1 MNLEDVFCEIK
12 TDCCNIAHGW
22 LPLLVIFDDHH
33 LGTSMPSGG
42 PSTPSVGGLV
52 VTGSR
57 PMPRHGHRRSPPATR
72 RRALELLSGS
82 ADGMTEAMLVA
93 HGFTVEQMVE
103 LIRSGLATATTGRVM
118 AGARPLKVA
127 RVRITEAG
135 RRALD
140 ARPKG
145 RR

>member
-1 MNLEDVFCEIK
+1 
-12 TDCCNIAHGW
+12 
-22 LPLLVIFDDHH
+22 
-33 LGTSMPSGG
+33 MP
-42 PSTPSVGGLV
+42 TH
-52 VTGSR
+52 SR
-57 PMPRHGHRRSPPATR
+57 KRRPAATR
-72 RRALELLSGS
+72 RRALELLAGS
-82 ADGMTEAMLVA
+82 ADGMTEALLVS

-103 LIRSGLATATTGRVM
+103 LIRAGLATATTGRVM

-140 ARPKG
+140 AGPKG